1 MNGGRVLSHV
11 AMERDLVQE
20 QYPLRPLGVEQNVMV
35 KHPKRSNAKNVNVQV
50 GIVLLTSI
58 CTTINVIIIVTFI
71 ALQLLSKS
79 LIDNKI
85 QIL

>member
-11 AMERDLVQE
+11 AMVRDLVQE
-20 QYPLRPLGVEQNVMV
+20 QYPLRPLGVEHNVMV
-35 KHPKRSNAKNVNVQV
+35 KQPKRNHAKNVNVQV
-50 GIVLLTSI
+50 GIVSLTSI
-58 CTTINVIIIVTFI
+58 CTIINVITLI

-79 LIDNKI
+79 LIDNKM

>member
-35 KHPKRSNAKNVNVQV
+35 KQPKRSHAKSVNVQV

>member
-11 AMERDLVQE
+11 AMERDLVLE
-20 QYPLRPLGVEQNVMV
+20 QFPLRPLGVEHNVMV
-35 KHPKRSNAKNVNVQV
+35 KQPKRNRAKNVNVQV

-58 CTTINVIIIVTFI
+58 CTTINVFI

-79 LIDNKI
+79 LIDNKM